1 MVDGRSRATRALGRH
16 VLDKTGAGIVISAR
30 ALVVAGVAAIC
41 LPGISIAQESTNQG
55 YVVDSTQSAGV
66 VTSGTGLC
74 WHTSSWAPGTAVAQC
89 DPNAMRKVEAPVPIQ
104 AAVAPPPTQPVAV
117 VARPPSERD
126 APLQAVPIREA
137 MVLPQ
142 NINLSADAFFDFDKS
157 VLKPQGK
164 LLLDDL
170 VRKLADTEYETIAVT
185 GHTDRI
191 GGREYNQRLSERRA
205 NAVKDYLVGENIL
218 ASRVVAQGKGDM
230 QPTVKSGE
238 CDGAK
243 SIKVLACLQPDR
255 RVDIEVSATR

>member
-1 MVDGRSRATRALGRH
+1 M
-16 VLDKTGAGIVISAR
+16 ISAR

-89 DPNAMRKVEAPVPIQ
+89 DPNAMRKVEASVPIQ

-126 APLQAVPIREA
+126 PPLQAVPIREA

-205 NAVKDYLVGENIL
+205 NAVKAWMVSKGVNPGQITTVGKGESEPTDDNSTKDGR
-218 ASRVVAQGKGDM
+218 ANNRRVV
-230 QPTVKSGE
+230 
-238 CDGAK
+238 
-243 SIKVLACLQPDR
+243 IR
-255 RVDIEVSATR
+255 ATR

>member
-1 MVDGRSRATRALGRH
+1 M
-16 VLDKTGAGIVISAR
+16 ISAR
-30 ALVVAGVAAIC
+30 ALVVAGVAAAC
-41 LPGISIAQESTNQG
+41 LPGISISQESTNQG

-74 WHTSSWAPGTAVAQC
+74 WHTSYWVPGTAVAHC
-89 DPNAMRKVEAPVPIQ
+89 DPNAMKKAEAPMPIQ
-104 AAVAPPPTQPVAV
+104 VAVTPPPMQPVAV
-117 VARPPSERD
+117 VARPPSQGD
-126 APLQAVPIREA
+126 APLQPVPIREA

-142 NINLSADAFFDFDKS
+142 HINLSADAFFDFDKS

-170 VRKLADTEYETIAVT
+170 VRKLAGIQYESISVT

-191 GGREYNQRLSERRA
+191 GGTEYNQRLSERRA
-205 NAVKDYLVGENIL
+205 NAVKDYLVGEDIL
-218 ASRVVAQGKGDM
+218 ARRIEAQGKGDT

-238 CDGAK
+238 CDGPK

-255 RVDIEVSATR
+255 RVDIEVSATALSTALR